1 MTSTAAPSGAM
12 GWGQSLRRRL
22 PLLALVLAIAAAVL
36 LALGP
41 LGWRA
46 GWWHFRIGFFYL
58 MPGAFYCGLAAI
70 AVALLG
76 LALGARSLGA
86 GQIATLVAALAIGG
100 TIAYVPWHY
109 DEMRGIYPA
118 IHDITTDWENPPQFS
133 AILPLRE
140 AARANSVAYEGAA
153 VSDKQRKAYPDIVPL
168 TLDAAPPKALER
180 ALEVARQV
188 GWTIVASDPAA
199 GRIEASQRTRW
210 FGFTDDIVVRV
221 TAAGAGS
228 RVDVRS
234 VSRLGRGDFGVN
246 AARVRRFLAALRA
259 ALPSR

>member
-1 MTSTAAPSGAM
+1 MTSTTATPATAG
-12 GWGQSLRRRL
+12 LVHRVTRRL
-22 PLLALVLAIAAAVL
+22 PLLALLLAIAAAVV

-58 MPGAFYCGLAAI
+58 MPGAFYCALA
-70 AVALLG
+70 AVALALVG

-86 GQIATLVAALAIGG
+86 RQIAVAIIAVVIGG

-109 DEMRGIYPA
+109 NDMRGIYPS

-140 AARANSVAYEGAA
+140 AAKANSVAYEGAR
-153 VSDKQRKAYPDIVPL
+153 VSDLQRKAYPDIAPL
-168 TLDAAPPKALER
+168 TLDVTPAEAFSR
-180 ALEVARQV
+180 ALDVARQI
-188 GWTIVASDPAA
+188 GWTIVASDKAA

-210 FGFTDDIVVRV
+210 FGFTDDVVVRV

-228 RVDVRS
+228 RVDLRS
-234 VSRLGRGDFGVN
+234 VSRLGRGDFGAN
-246 AARVRRFLAALRA
+246 ATRVRRFLAAMRA
-259 ALPSR
+259 AAPSR